1 MTGQIQK
8 ERPAMHHQHVLSSI
22 RTTCARFPNL
32 VFAVAV
38 SLPFALLI
46 LLALGLVWGTG
57 QARAEDDAS
66 CTGVSLVEQLARTDP
81 EKLAAARA
89 DAAAVPNGSGLLWKV
104 EKPGVSPSFLFGTM
118 HVTDPRVTEMPE
130 AARAA
135 FDQAGT
141 VVIETIEILDP
152 AKAQAAL
159 LTRPELTMFT
169 DGTTLTSLLNEEETE
184 IISAELSRRGI
195 PIALVSRMKPWM
207 IAGLVA
213 LPACEMAR
221 KAEGVEFLDIK
232 IATTARD
239 QGKQLLGLE
248 SIGEQMEA
256 MADLPIEFHIRGLVE
271 TIKLSDLMPDIMAT
285 MTDLYLEGEIAQ
297 IMPVVLAA
305 GPEELEDDA
314 SGYAAFEER
323 IVRMRNHVM
332 AGRAAPILDAGNAF
346 VAVGALHLPGKEGLV
361 ALLQDAGYTVTAIP
375 ANSGSL

>member
-256 MADLPIEFHIRGLVE
+256 MADLPIEFHIRGLIE